1 MDMAVV
7 GFGPAYECR
16 TESLIGDTDWPRVNA
31 GLEPRGFGHK
41 KHKRTQKTG
50 GPSGSWALHQL
61 LLQRL
66 EGVAVLAVL
75 HGPAGGG
82 QFFAHGVGAAE
93 VLGLLRG
100 PALLGKGGNRGGNL
114 RFGSSCSLQTETES
128 KHHSGECLEEASSML
143 RKNASRDGID
153 IAE

>member
-7 GFGPAYECR
+7 GFGPAYEFR

-66 EGVAVLAVL
+66 QGAAAPAVL

-82 QFFAHGVGAAE
+82 QFFAAGVGATQDRC
-93 VLGLLRG
+93 LRSR
-100 PALLGKGGNRGGNL
+100 PAT
-114 RFGSSCSLQTETES
+114 FGQ
-128 KHHSGECLEEASSML
+128 G
-143 RKNASRDGID
+143 
-153 IAE
+153 

>member
-66 EGVAVLAVL
+66 EGVAVLAAL
-75 HGPAGGG
+75 HGPPGGA
-82 QFFAHGVGAAE
+82 QFFCHAVAPAE
-93 VLGLLRG
+93 VPCLLPG
-100 PALLGKGGNRGGNL
+100 PPLL
-114 RFGSSCSLQTETES
+114 
-128 KHHSGECLEEASSML
+128 A
-143 RKNASRDGID
+143 
-153 IAE
+153 